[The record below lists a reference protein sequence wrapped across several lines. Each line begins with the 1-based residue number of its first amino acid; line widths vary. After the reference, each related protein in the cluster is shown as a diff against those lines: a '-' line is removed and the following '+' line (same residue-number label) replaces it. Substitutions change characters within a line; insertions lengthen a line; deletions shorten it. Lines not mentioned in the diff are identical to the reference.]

1 MKRIIICCC
10 GAAYRGRR
18 DEIKRLEQSGEI
30 QIVGVTDKKL
40 LPGGTFDGWPVIP
53 REKIG
58 EYSFDSIV
66 VFSYYAEKEIR
77 EELIGQGIDS
87 QAIAFDLPFKKVES
101 SADGVSILCNNCWGG
116 ICAHSLGIEFCSP
129 TKNLWI
135 P

>member
-77 EELIGQGIDS
+77 
-87 QAIAFDLPFKKVES
+87 
-101 SADGVSILCNNCWGG
+101 
-116 ICAHSLGIEFCSP
+116 
-129 TKNLWI
+129 
-135 P
+135 